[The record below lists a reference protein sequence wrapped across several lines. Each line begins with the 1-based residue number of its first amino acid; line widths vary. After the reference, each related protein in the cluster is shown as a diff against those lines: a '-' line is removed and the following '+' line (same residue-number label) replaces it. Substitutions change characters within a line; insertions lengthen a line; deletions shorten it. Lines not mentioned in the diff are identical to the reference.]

1 MTRVFC
7 FLIWRHSNL
16 RETEDHSPVIEAIQ
30 AFLKVSIFDAW
41 PFGGT
46 RAPGFRA
53 DPVHETP
60 VTLLL
65 LGTPLNPLPSNSDLN
80 FTEHENRFV
89 VKSPRHP
96 PPPGPEA
103 HRRQSSRR
111 WPVTRIPGS
120 HPGAQT
126 CAREP
131 GGRERE
137 DKAEAGYRGRPG
149 QGLSPQQASPWL
161 QQVRAAS
168 GIVHSDGVQDATRG
182 THGSRQAAASGHY
195 SCAVRGS
202 SRAAPV
208 TPV

>member
-65 LGTPLNPLPSNSDLN
+65 LGTPLNPLPSDSDLN

-89 VKSPRHP
+89 VKSPRRP

-103 HRRQSSRR
+103 HRRQSSHR

-120 HPGAQT
+120 HPGRRRAPGSPAGGNGRT
-126 CAREP
+126 RLRRGAGADPARGCHHSKLP
-131 GGRERE
+131 
-137 DKAEAGYRGRPG
+137 RGC
-149 QGLSPQQASPWL
+149 
-161 QQVRAAS
+161 
-168 GIVHSDGVQDATRG
+168 
-182 THGSRQAAASGHY
+182 SR
-195 SCAVRGS
+195 
-202 SRAAPV
+202 
-208 TPV
+208 